1 MLIRSALALA
11 LLAGSAHAADFS
23 RSLTV
28 ENSPDLY
35 VSNGSGDIHIFAGSD
50 MQVHIQAHVSS
61 NWQLFGSNAE
71 DRIHRIERNPPIRQ
85 SGNEIRVGDIPAED
99 RSLFNNIT
107 IDYEISV
114 PRSTALNLHSGSGD
128 LRVDGVGRFLKAQTG
143 SGSVRA
149 FGVSGSADLHTGS
162 GDIELEEQAEAEVQA
177 VTGSGSIRIR
187 GLDGKLTARTG
198 SGDIDASGKV
208 IAGAHLQS
216 GSGSI
221 HVHPGADAHYSVDAS
236 TGSGSIRV
244 AGNEDAE
251 HHHISRPVNGGGP
264 LVEARTGSGD
274 IEID

>member
-28 ENSPDLY
+28 GNCPDLY

-114 PRSTALNLHSGSGD
+114 PRSTALNLHQRGGRPSRRRRRPIPEGPNRVGVCSRLWGLGIRRSPYG
-128 LRVDGVGRFLKAQTG
+128 LRRY
-143 SGSVRA
+143 RA
-149 FGVSGSADLHTGS
+149 
-162 GDIELEEQAEAEVQA
+162 
-177 VTGSGSIRIR
+177 
-187 GLDGKLTARTG
+187 
-198 SGDIDASGKV
+198 
-208 IAGAHLQS
+208 
-216 GSGSI
+216 
-221 HVHPGADAHYSVDAS
+221 
-236 TGSGSIRV
+236 
-244 AGNEDAE
+244 
-251 HHHISRPVNGGGP
+251 
-264 LVEARTGSGD
+264 
-274 IEID
+274 

>member
-128 LRVDGVGRFLKAQTG
+128 
-143 SGSVRA
+143 
-149 FGVSGSADLHTGS
+149 
-162 GDIELEEQAEAEVQA
+162 IELEEQAEAEVQA